1 MSQQSR
7 VLLFDVDG
15 TLVTV
20 GGAGRRA
27 LERAAAGVYG
37 PSVADALK
45 AICFDGMTD
54 MLIVRGTCERLGRP
68 FDAPECE
75 RVFAAYVP
83 ALREELAGT
92 THEVYA
98 GVSELLETL
107 PRQGAL
113 LGLGTGNIRA
123 GAFAKL
129 AHVGLDHHFGF
140 GGFGEDGESREAIL
154 LAGLQRASARV
165 GRPVAPADAIVIG
178 DTPRDMQAARA
189 VGCRAV
195 GVATG
200 RFSREDL
207 LAAGAHH
214 AFGTLAD
221 DGVRA
226 VLGGSASLVP

>member
-1 MSQQSR
+1 MTR
-7 VLLFDVDG
+7 PPAVLLFDVDG
-15 TLVTV
+15 TLVSV

-27 LERAAAGVYG
+27 LERAATGVYG
-37 PSVADALK
+37 PAVSVALET
-45 AICFDGMTD
+45 IRFDGMTD
-54 MLIVRGTCERLGRP
+54 LLIVRGACERLGRP
-68 FDAPECE
+68 FDATECE

-83 ALREELAGT
+83 ALHEELAGT

-98 GVSELLETL
+98 GVGELLEAL

-129 AHVGLDHHFGF
+129 AHVGLDHHFAF

-154 LAGLQRASARV
+154 LAALQRAAVRV

-189 VGCRAV
+189 VGCQAV

-200 RFSREDL
+200 RFARETL

-214 AFGTLAD
+214 AFATLAD
-221 DGVRA
+221 DGVRS
-226 VLGGSASLVP
+226 VLGGSATLAE